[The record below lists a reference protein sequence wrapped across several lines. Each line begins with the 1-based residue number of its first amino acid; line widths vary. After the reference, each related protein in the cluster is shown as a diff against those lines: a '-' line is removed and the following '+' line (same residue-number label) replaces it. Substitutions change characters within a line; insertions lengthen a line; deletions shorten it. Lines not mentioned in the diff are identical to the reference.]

1 MTNQQFPENFLWG
14 GATAANQLEGAF
26 QTDGKGLSTSDLL
39 LGGDVNTPR
48 KTTRELVPDAFYPS
62 HEAIDHFHR
71 FKEDIA
77 LFAEM
82 GFKLYRFSIAWTR
95 IFPTGLETEPNEAG
109 LAFYDQIIAEL
120 KRYNIEH
127 LITISHFESP
137 IGLTKAFN
145 GWAARDMIAAY
156 VRFAK
161 VIINRY
167 HQDVKYWLT
176 FNEINMLTRPMG
188 AYLAG
193 GMYVDDSDRFISPD
207 VDSEQ
212 LRLQAL
218 HHQFVASALVTKFAH
233 ELDASLKIGCMLAYR
248 MLYPLTSKPTDI
260 ALVQTATEFNN
271 FYCGD
276 VQVKGRYAYFAK
288 RYWRD
293 HDIQLDISADDETI
307 LAAGTVD
314 FYTFSYYQSST
325 MTTTGE
331 GEQAGGNFFS
341 GVKNPYLDRS
351 DWGWEIDPRGLR
363 TALNQIYDR
372 YHVPLMVVE
381 NGFGTRDELIEKDG
395 SKTVEDTERIN
406 YLQAHVAAM
415 ADAIQDGVD
424 LIGYTSWAP
433 IDLVSA
439 STGEMAK
446 RYGYIFVD
454 KHDDGSGTLARYR
467 KQSFYWYQQIIQQN
481 GL

>member
-14 GATAANQLEGAF
+14 GATAANQLEGAY

-39 LGGDVNTPR
+39 LGGNVNTPR

-120 KRYNIEH
+120 KRYNIEP

-248 MLYPLTSKPTDI
+248 MLYPSTSKPTDI

-293 HDIQLDISADDETI
+293 HDIQLDIGADDETI

-341 GVKNPYLDRS
+341 GVK
-351 DWGWEIDPRGLR
+351 
-363 TALNQIYDR
+363 T
-372 YHVPLMVVE
+372 
-381 NGFGTRDELIEKDG
+381 
-395 SKTVEDTERIN
+395 
-406 YLQAHVAAM
+406 
-415 ADAIQDGVD
+415 
-424 LIGYTSWAP
+424 P
-433 IDLVSA
+433 I
-439 STGEMAK
+439 
-446 RYGYIFVD
+446 
-454 KHDDGSGTLARYR
+454 
-467 KQSFYWYQQIIQQN
+467 
-481 GL
+481 

>member
-14 GATAANQLEGAF
+14 GATAANQLEGAY

-39 LGGDVNTPR
+39 LGGNVNTPR

-120 KRYNIEH
+120 KRY
-127 LITISHFESP
+127 
-137 IGLTKAFN
+137 N

-248 MLYPLTSKPTDI
+248 MLY
-260 ALVQTATEFNN
+260 
-271 FYCGD
+271 
-276 VQVKGRYAYFAK
+276 
-288 RYWRD
+288 
-293 HDIQLDISADDETI
+293 
-307 LAAGTVD
+307 
-314 FYTFSYYQSST
+314 
-325 MTTTGE
+325 
-331 GEQAGGNFFS
+331 
-341 GVKNPYLDRS
+341 
-351 DWGWEIDPRGLR
+351 
-363 TALNQIYDR
+363 
-372 YHVPLMVVE
+372 
-381 NGFGTRDELIEKDG
+381 
-395 SKTVEDTERIN
+395 
-406 YLQAHVAAM
+406 
-415 ADAIQDGVD
+415 
-424 LIGYTSWAP
+424 
-433 IDLVSA
+433 
-439 STGEMAK
+439 
-446 RYGYIFVD
+446 
-454 KHDDGSGTLARYR
+454 
-467 KQSFYWYQQIIQQN
+467 
-481 GL
+481 

>member
-14 GATAANQLEGAF
+14 GATAANQLEGAY

-39 LGGDVNTPR
+39 LGGNVNTPR

-120 KRYNIEH
+120 KRYNIEP

-188 AYLAG
+188 
-193 GMYVDDSDRFISPD
+193 
-207 VDSEQ
+207 
-212 LRLQAL
+212 
-218 HHQFVASALVTKFAH
+218 
-233 ELDASLKIGCMLAYR
+233 
-248 MLYPLTSKPTDI
+248 
-260 ALVQTATEFNN
+260 
-271 FYCGD
+271 
-276 VQVKGRYAYFAK
+276 
-288 RYWRD
+288 
-293 HDIQLDISADDETI
+293 
-307 LAAGTVD
+307 
-314 FYTFSYYQSST
+314 
-325 MTTTGE
+325 
-331 GEQAGGNFFS
+331 
-341 GVKNPYLDRS
+341 
-351 DWGWEIDPRGLR
+351 
-363 TALNQIYDR
+363 
-372 YHVPLMVVE
+372 
-381 NGFGTRDELIEKDG
+381 
-395 SKTVEDTERIN
+395 
-406 YLQAHVAAM
+406 
-415 ADAIQDGVD
+415 
-424 LIGYTSWAP
+424 
-433 IDLVSA
+433 
-439 STGEMAK
+439 
-446 RYGYIFVD
+446 
-454 KHDDGSGTLARYR
+454 
-467 KQSFYWYQQIIQQN
+467 
-481 GL
+481 